1 MELKGFRE
9 LLLKKLEIT
18 ENSYL
23 QDFVRYA
30 KDDLIAER
38 VLESLEKMAQPSAA
52 MGRGANSAL
61 TAYGGQLTKTDI
73 EQLKDALAHHISHY
87 RGALKAG
94 NRDAADKH
102 LNKIIPLMHTIG
114 RVSKHSGGK
123 LALDYRS
130 TTPWESNYTTL
141 ERHPHN
147 NKLKEGT
154 KDLGRRPKKT
164 REGSSRGVPD
174 YRYLEMPPHAGHAD
188 TGGLSLPE
196 SGYPFEEIQVGSPA
210 DIDAGKAWLPI
221 EDVGDVKEFKPHP
234 FDSHPVHQHADD
246 PEHER
251 SPEVKEKFAQDLAG
265 WKNSEPH
272 KEWLALQKQK
282 YQQDPEGYKAR
293 GAQKPGHFWQDIS
306 LQAQPAHAKKD
317 RKSTRLN
324 SSH

>member
-174 YRYLEMPPHAGHAD
+174 YRYLEMPPHAGHAA
-188 TGGLSLPE
+188 GPRR
-196 SGYPFEEIQVGSPA
+196 VPA
-210 DIDAGKAWLPI
+210 DAPQLRRLHRLHRRGLHPRAHRGHRGHGDPRRHHQGGHGMAG
-221 EDVGDVKEFKPHP
+221 
-234 FDSHPVHQHADD
+234 HQRLREDD
-246 PEHER
+246 PGGGQIGR
-251 SPEVKEKFAQDLAG
+251 
-265 WKNSEPH
+265 
-272 KEWLALQKQK
+272 
-282 YQQDPEGYKAR
+282 
-293 GAQKPGHFWQDIS
+293 
-306 LQAQPAHAKKD
+306 AHV
-317 RKSTRLN
+317 
-324 SSH
+324 